1 MSAHAIDQIYQRGD
15 HYDRL
20 FDGQCPPF
28 YLEEAQ
34 RIGGP
39 ILELACG
46 TGRIAIP
53 LAQAGFAVTGIDRA
67 PSMLAEARRKAAVA
81 QVSLTLH
88 EVDMRD
94 FDLGEKFNF
103 VFLAVNALC
112 HLLTLEDFEGCMA
125 AVRRHL
131 RPDGRFVVEVFVPR
145 LSVLLRSNDERHPLS
160 EYDDPGGRGQ
170 VQVTECTNYN
180 PATQINYNTTYY
192 KFAAQ
197 DEGKQAE
204 EEVGEL
210 TMRMYF
216 PAELDA
222 LFKYN
227 GFVIEH
233 KFGGFDRRPFDA
245 QAGMQLFVLKLN

>member
-53 LAQAGFAVTGIDRA
+53 LAQAGFAVTGVDRA
-67 PSMLAEARRKAAVA
+67 PSMLAEARRKATAA
-81 QVSLTLH
+81 QVDVAWH
-88 EVDMRD
+88 EGDMRT
-94 FDLGEKFNF
+94 FDINEKFKF
-103 VFLAVNALC
+103 VFLAVNSLC
-112 HLLTLEDFEGCMA
+112 HLLTLEDFEVCMA
-125 AVRRHL
+125 SVRRHL
-131 RPDGRFVVEVFVPR
+131 QPDGRFVVEVFVPR
-145 LSVLLRSNDERHPLS
+145 LSVLLRSCDERHPLS
-160 EYDDPGGRGQ
+160 EYDDPSGRGQ

-192 KFAAQ
+192 KFTNQ
-197 DEGKQAE
+197 VEDQEK

-227 GFVIEH
+227 GFAIEH
-233 KFGGFDRRPFDA
+233 KFGGFDRRPFEA
-245 QAGMQLFVLKLN
+245 QAGMQLFVLKVRD